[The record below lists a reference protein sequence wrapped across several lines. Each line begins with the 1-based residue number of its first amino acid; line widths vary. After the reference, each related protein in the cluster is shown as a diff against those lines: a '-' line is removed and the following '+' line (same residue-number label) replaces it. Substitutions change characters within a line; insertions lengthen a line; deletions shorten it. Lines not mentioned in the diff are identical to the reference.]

1 MSNTTRR
8 KRGNNKNK
16 NKTANFKNVKCSP
29 NKTRKNTCYSD
40 KNIFI
45 LKKYWNKHNKNQIKS
60 NNPSEIWKILKNKFK
75 HDCNKESCWLKNSP
89 LPRKDKIKILNESF
103 APLAPKEWKQH
114 PNTWL
119 SSLDLLRVLKQ
130 YEHKY
135 PNFTFIGPS
144 PIDYDH
150 KTSYQQCVWNDLCK
164 FSLNNLMYRNKNFIG
179 VIFNTDP
186 HNLGGSHWISMVID
200 CNLKHILFFD
210 SVGRK
215 MPKQVNKFIQNVVK
229 QGKERNIE
237 FKVDELHNHNIEHQ
251 EQDTECGMY
260 SLYFII
266 NMLTKKKNWNYFT
279 TTIIPDKDVEKFRNI
294 YFNKNL

>member
-1 MSNTTRR
+1 MKTK
-8 KRGNNKNK
+8 KRIKKNK
-16 NKTANFKNVKCSP
+16 N
-29 NKTRKNTCYSD
+29 NKTKKNFEYTKCGPLSGDKLYTCYNSNQLIKLRNIWNTRRPD
-40 KNIFI
+40 KII
-45 LKKYWNKHNKNQIKS
+45 KETDSRTIWNKLRDN
-60 NNPSEIWKILKNKFK
+60 LKNS
-75 HDCNKESCWLKNSP
+75 CNQESCWLRQNIFKYIVDKSMLNVFSP
-89 LPRKDKIKILNESF
+89 LRPKKWDKN
-103 APLAPKEWKQH
+103 PKEWLTGEDIE
-114 PNTWL
+114 N
-119 SSLDLLRVLKQ
+119 VMKQ
-130 YEHKY
+130 YEKKY
-135 PNFTFIGPS
+135 KHFEFIGPS

-251 EQDTECGMY
+251 QQDTECGMY

-279 TTIIPDKDVEKFRNI
+279 STIIPDKDVEKFRNI